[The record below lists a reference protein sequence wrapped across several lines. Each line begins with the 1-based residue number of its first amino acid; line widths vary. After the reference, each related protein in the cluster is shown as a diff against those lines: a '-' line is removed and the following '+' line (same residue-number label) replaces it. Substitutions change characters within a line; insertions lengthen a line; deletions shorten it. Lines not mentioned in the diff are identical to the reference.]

1 MLELIEVNR
10 LLKMSKGIE
19 LLLKKENNIHPDEGA
34 INMRDLNRFLNLYK
48 RFKGIELNSHEA
60 SIIHAFEI
68 LYLSRLNKL
77 KQKAILKF

>member
-1 MLELIEVNR
+1 MLELIEVNK

-48 RFKGIELNSHEA
+48 RFKGIELNSHEV
-60 SIIHAFEI
+60 SIIHSFEI

-77 KQKAILKF
+77 KQKAIMKF